1 MFLLETPVWVVLLP
15 FLLICMTAYFSA
27 KRYSNTN
34 DFKKSCKLYF
44 PVGVVVAFLFWWVGL
59 PLVLG
64 GFMIFAGF
72 VALMIFSN
80 RFFYQ

>member
-1 MFLLETPVWVVLLP
+1 MFLMETPVWVVLLP
-15 FLLICMTAYFSA
+15 FVLMCVAAYFSV
-27 KRYSNTN
+27 KRYCDTN

-44 PVGVVVAFLFWWVGL
+44 PIGIVIAFVFWWAGL

-72 VALMIFSN
+72 VVLMFLSN